1 MEKPCGSV
9 MVPKWNLPLRAM
21 PVNLS
26 IKNVPEDIHEA
37 LKKRAAQNRRSLNN
51 EILKALE
58 QSVQRERE
66 TEAQIER
73 LRKLHTEQRFEV
85 STEEIVA
92 MIRKDRDSR

>member
-1 MEKPCGSV
+1 
-9 MVPKWNLPLRAM
+9 M

-37 LKKRAAQNRRSLNN
+37 LKKQAAQNRRSLNS

-58 QSVQRERE
+58 KSIERQKDVD
-66 TEAQIER
+66 AQIER
-73 LRKLHTEQRFEV
+73 LRALRSKQQFEV

-92 MIRKDRDSR
+92 MIRNDRDSR

>member
-1 MEKPCGSV
+1 
-9 MVPKWNLPLRAM
+9 M

-37 LKKRAAQNRRSLNN
+37 LKKQASQNHRSLNG

-58 QSVQRERE
+58 NAIERQKDVD
-66 TEAQIER
+66 AQIER
-73 LRKLHTEQRFEV
+73 LRALRSKQQFEI

-92 MIRKDRDSR
+92 MIREDRDSR

>member
-1 MEKPCGSV
+1 V
-9 MVPKWNLPLRAM
+9 VPIWYHYGTILNEAM

-37 LKKRAAQNRRSLNN
+37 LKKRAVQNRRSLNN

-58 QSVQRERE
+58 TSIVEEQKEV
-66 TEAQIER
+66 ALLER
-73 LRKLHTEQRFEV
+73 LRKLHAQQRFEV
-85 STEEIVA
+85 SSEEIVA